1 MMRVLSLVAAL
12 FHPKHNGW
20 VGYVVTV
27 GGRRIYHAGDT
38 ERIPEMKTFSCD
50 IALLPLGQ
58 TYTMESVEDAAAAAR
73 DVKASMA
80 IPIHFGMYEGTQADA
95 EKFRDL
101 LEGEIDVRFLPQ
113 ADE

>member
-1 MMRVLSLVAAL
+1 
-12 FHPKHNGW
+12 
-20 VGYVVTV
+20 
-27 GGRRIYHAGDT
+27 
-38 ERIPEMKTFSCD
+38 
-50 IALLPLGQ
+50 
-58 TYTMESVEDAAAAAR
+58 
-73 DVKASMA
+73 VKASMA